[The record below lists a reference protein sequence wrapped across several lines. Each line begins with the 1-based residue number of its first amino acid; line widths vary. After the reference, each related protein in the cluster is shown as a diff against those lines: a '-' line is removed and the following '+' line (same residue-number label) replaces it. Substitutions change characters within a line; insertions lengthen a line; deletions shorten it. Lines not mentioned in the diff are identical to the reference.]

1 MGMSGG
7 SSGGAVSEINVTP
20 LIDVLLVLLI
30 IFMVI
35 VPVTPKGLEALV
47 PQPPKNPQ
55 QDKPN
60 DRTIVLQV
68 TSRPGGGVPGYK
80 INDQDF
86 AKSGIVPELTQ
97 IFSTRQEKVMFI
109 KGDKDLD
116 FGPVAE
122 AIGFGHQADVANIGI
137 ITPQVEAGH

>member
-1 MGMSGG
+1 MGMTSGG
-7 SSGGAVSEINVTP
+7 TGGSMSDMNVTP

-55 QDKPN
+55 QDQPN
-60 DRTIVLQV
+60 DRTIVVQV
-68 TSRPGGGVPGYK
+68 QSKGAALPQYR
-80 INDQDF
+80 INDQQFQRAD
-86 AKSGIVPELTQ
+86 IEPELQ
-97 IFSTRQEKVMFI
+97 KIFATRQEKVMFI

-116 FGPVAE
+116 FGTIAQV
-122 AIGFGHQADVANIGI
+122 IGMG
-137 ITPQVEAGH
+137 